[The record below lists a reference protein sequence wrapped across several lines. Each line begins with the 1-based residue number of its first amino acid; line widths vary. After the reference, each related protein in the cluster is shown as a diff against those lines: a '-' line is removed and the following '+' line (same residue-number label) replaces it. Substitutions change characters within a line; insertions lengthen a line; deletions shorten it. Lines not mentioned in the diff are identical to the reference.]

1 MSYKIAFF
9 SDTHLGY
16 AAKCR
21 NNSSG
26 INMRNVDGLL
36 GLRETVTQ
44 ILKEEDIDLVLHGGD
59 FFHRS
64 QPAIAEIVFA
74 NRQLGR
80 LSKAGIP
87 VIGAT
92 GNHDFANDKSKS
104 PATAALD
111 DPDRNINMVT
121 APYEIFKPVEGV
133 NIHVISHLGLLSA
146 ERIIP
151 EPIDGEIN
159 IFTTHGAA
167 QVPGHEVFACLDS
180 PGEAV
185 IGYDVLTLPWTATLL
200 GHYHGMGTLPGFE
213 SGLGQAWYAGSLLRR
228 GFSDPEGGRGWL
240 LATIHDDGHVTV
252 EPRYVSQRPQFD
264 LQFIDATGLTGQEVE
279 ERMRE
284 NLSRVDVTDAIIRQ
298 RVINCSLPTRR
309 GVDLKSLGN
318 ITEKSL
324 VWQPEF
330 IRPAELDF
338 ADESV
343 HDLAVASLST
353 AGSSDLPGMFSNWF
367 AGFAERSAIPQEIRP
382 VVEESGIQLLKSVS
396 AGVESGVAEASE
408 EMNKKKSQT
417 AVAVEEPADPFGEN
431 GGNV

>member
-26 INMRNVDGLL
+26 INIRNVDGLL

-44 ILKEEDIDLVLHGGD
+44 ILNEEDIDLALHGGD
-59 FFHRS
+59 FFHRP

-74 NRQLGR
+74 NKQLGR
-80 LSKAGIP
+80 FSKAGIP
-87 VIGAT
+87 VIGLT

-111 DPDRNINMVT
+111 DPDRDINMVT
-121 APYEIFKPVEGV
+121 SPYKIFKPVEGV

-185 IGYDVLTLPWTATLL
+185 IGYDVLTLPWTASLL
-200 GHYHGMGTLPGFE
+200 GHYHGMGALPGFQ
-213 SGLGQAWYAGSLLRR
+213 SDLGQAWYAGSLLRR

-252 EPRYVSQRPQFD
+252 EPKYIHQRPQFD
-264 LQFIDATGLTGQEVE
+264 LQFIDATGLTGKDVE
-279 ERMRE
+279 ERMRA
-284 NLSRVDVTDAIIRQ
+284 NLAKVEVGDAIIRQ

-309 GVDLKSLGN
+309 GVDLKSLGEL
-318 ITEKSL
+318 TEKAL
-324 VWQPEF
+324 IWQPEF

-338 ADESV
+338 AEESV
-343 HDLAVASLST
+343 HDLAVSSLST

-367 AGFAERSAIPQEIRP
+367 AGFAERSSIPHEIRP

-396 AGVESGVAEASE
+396 AGVESGVAEVGE
-408 EMNKKKSQT
+408 ENNKKKPKTTLATDES
-417 AVAVEEPADPFGEN
+417 VDPFDE
-431 GGNV
+431 GGN